1 MAGHT
6 GDEDQ
11 LALVL
16 VCRHGEGWCTR
27 NAKTG
32 ATVDES
38 GPKLTVAR
46 KMLADS
52 LKSEVPGNLTG
63 NRAAITEPLRSY
75 QDRQVGIATANT
87 GERRPGRSY
96 VRCAFLVPDR
106 RGTLRDDLSPS
117 GASELSRCWRLIP
130 VLSQPTMS
138 TKQNRCCAFR
148 EFPELALPGTNQP
161 KFARDE
167 PVPGLLPSWPRAR
180 S

>member
-1 MAGHT
+1 MARLRASGIPRQSATRKPPLAQVPQCRPALMAGHT

-16 VCRHGEGWCTR
+16 VCRHGEGLCTR
-27 NAKTG
+27 NAKAG

-63 NRAAITEPLRSY
+63 KRAAITVTLRSY
-75 QDRQVGIATANT
+75 QDRQVGIATATT

-106 RGTLRDDLSPS
+106 RGTLR
-117 GASELSRCWRLIP
+117 
-130 VLSQPTMS
+130 
-138 TKQNRCCAFR
+138 
-148 EFPELALPGTNQP
+148 
-161 KFARDE
+161 
-167 PVPGLLPSWPRAR
+167 
-180 S
+180 